1 MSRKSKQSGSMLIIV
16 IFVILVMGYL
26 ATSLNL
32 TSWSS
37 RDSTTRSILGTQA
50 WLLSHSANEYVLTEM
65 YPDENTENVGLICTS
80 SRLDAGGDIRQF
92 IEQTL
97 ITSVTAS
104 CQLQE
109 LECEDRGELD
119 GRTFYILQST
129 VSCGTGIHEV
139 QRSQQVWLRD

>member
-1 MSRKSKQSGSMLIIV
+1 MSRKSKQNGSMLIIV

-50 WLLSHSANEYVLTEM
+50 WLLSHSANEYVLTIM
-65 YPDENTENVGLICTS
+65 YPDQNTDDVGAVCTS
-80 SRLDAGGDIRQF
+80 NRLDLGGDIRTF
-92 IEQTL
+92 IESEL
-97 ITSVTAS
+97 MTSATAN
-104 CQLQE
+104 CQLQA
-109 LECEDRGELD
+109 LECDDRGELD
-119 GRTFYILQST
+119 AQTFYILEST

-139 QRSQQVWLRD
+139 QRSQQVWLRE

>member
-65 YPDENTENVGLICTS
+65 YPDEDTSNVGLICMGT
-80 SRLDAGGDIRQF
+80 RLDAGGDIRQF

-97 ITSVTAS
+97 ITSATVS
-104 CQLQE
+104 CLLRE

>member
-37 RDSTTRSILGTQA
+37 RDSTTRGVLGTQA

-65 YPDENTENVGLICTS
+65 YPDEDTSNVGLICMGT
-80 SRLDAGGDIRQF
+80 RLDAGGDIRQF

-97 ITSVTAS
+97 ITSATAS
-104 CQLQE
+104 CLLRE

>member
-37 RDSTTRSILGTQA
+37 RDSTTRGVLGTQA

-65 YPDENTENVGLICTS
+65 YPDEDTSNVGAICMGT
-80 SRLDAGGDIRQF
+80 RLNAGGDIRQF

-97 ITSVTAS
+97 ITSATAS
-104 CQLQE
+104 CALQE
-109 LECEDRGELD
+109 LDCQDRGELD

-139 QRSQQVWLRD
+139 QRSQQVWLRE

>member
-37 RDSTTRSILGTQA
+37 RDSTTRGVLGTQA

-65 YPDENTENVGLICTS
+65 YPDESSNDVGSICTG
-80 SRLDAGGDIRQF
+80 SRLNVNGDIRDF
-92 IEQTL
+92 IEQRL
-97 ITSVTAS
+97 ITSATVS
-104 CQLQE
+104 CQLQQ
-109 LECEDRGELD
+109 LGCEDRGELD